1 MNNDFEYKRGLN
13 TGTRQERD
21 RIIKLITNEREKA
34 ALAFDHQTRLLATS
48 LIALIKGDNE

>member
-1 MNNDFEYKRGLN
+1 MNNEFEYKRGLD
-13 TGTRQERD
+13 TGTKLERD

>member
-1 MNNDFEYKRGLN
+1 MNNEFEYKRGVE
-13 TGTRQERD
+13 TGTKQERD

-48 LIALIKGDNE
+48 LIALIKGDVL